1 MYELSDCNLQVN
13 SRNKISGIY
22 NQKVE
27 YNTELFSFTKII
39 LLRRKKNTK
48 CGGLYTKVSN

>member
-27 YNTELFSFTKII
+27 YNTELYIYI
-39 LLRRKKNTK
+39 YIYIYIY
-48 CGGLYTKVSN
+48 GY